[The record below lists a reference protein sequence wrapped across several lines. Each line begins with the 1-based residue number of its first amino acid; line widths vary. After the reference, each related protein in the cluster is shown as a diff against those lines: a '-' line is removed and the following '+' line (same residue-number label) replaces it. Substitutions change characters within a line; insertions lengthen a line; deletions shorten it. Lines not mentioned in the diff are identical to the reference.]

1 HIKAKIQYKDG
12 IPPDHQRSI
21 LAGKQLKNFRTL
33 SDYNIQKE
41 STESTLHLL
50 LRLHGYVKKR
60 KKNNYSTPTSSTG
73 GRRPNLPS
81 SSSKVD
87 EHGKIHLRRECTSES
102 CCAGVVMATHE
113 DRHYCSK
120 CHLTLIYSKQ
130 EEK

>member
-1 HIKAKIQYKDG
+1 HIKAKIQDKDG
-12 IPPDHQRSI
+12 IPPDQQRLI
-21 LAGKQLKNFRTL
+21 LAGKQLKNCRTL

-41 STESTLHLL
+41 FTESTLHLL
-50 LRLHGYVKKR
+50 LRLKKR

-87 EHGKIHLRRECTSES
+87 ENGKIHHRRECTSES

-113 DRHYCSK
+113 SRHYCSK
-120 CHLTLIYSKQ
+120 CHLTLIRRTPSRR
-130 EEK
+130 